1 MFDRWKAAS
10 ENFPVFESREKKIEF
25 VELLANG
32 DLRSYLAMCRQ
43 VEGYPADKD
52 LKTQYEWSKA
62 HTKKRFRELGWDT
75 DGLSDTDN
83 GEDGQPEGAAT
94 AGRSGVVDSDDDV
107 PLFPS
112 QASRTPP
119 TVKKPEASGASDSD
133 SGGEPRRKRRH
144 RPRRGAEIDKAI
156 ASVRA
161 GAEKVQLI
169 RPDEE
174 SGDLDRK
181 LEELFNVCIEHPH
194 VSSLELQV
202 CENQHPLH
210 ADSEIE
216 TVSLWPGN
224 SARCDGGSSLRRS
237 CAPRARDAQQW
248 PPARLLGSDGNHAR
262 RRGGTLAG

>member
-1 MFDRWKAAS
+1 
-10 ENFPVFESREKKIEF
+10 
-25 VELLANG
+25 
-32 DLRSYLAMCRQ
+32 MCRQ

-119 TVKKPEASGASDSD
+119 TVKKPQASGASDSD
-133 SGGEPRRKRRH
+133 SGGEPRCKRRH

-156 ASVRA
+156 ASVRD

-181 LEELFNVCIEHPH
+181 LEEP
-194 VSSLELQV
+194 S
-202 CENQHPLH
+202 
-210 ADSEIE
+210 
-216 TVSLWPGN
+216 
-224 SARCDGGSSLRRS
+224 GSSSIWISWIYTDISIYL
-237 CAPRARDAQQW
+237 
-248 PPARLLGSDGNHAR
+248 
-262 RRGGTLAG
+262 

>member
-1 MFDRWKAAS
+1 
-10 ENFPVFESREKKIEF
+10 
-25 VELLANG
+25 
-32 DLRSYLAMCRQ
+32 MCRQ
-43 VEGYPADKD
+43 VEGYPADKG

-62 HTKKRFRELGWDT
+62 WNKKRFRELGWDI

-83 GEDGQPEGAAT
+83 GEDGQGAAT
-94 AGRSGVVDSDDDV
+94 AGRSGAVDSDDDV
-107 PLFPS
+107 PLFAS

-119 TVKKPEASGASDSD
+119 TVKKPEAD
-133 SGGEPRRKRRH
+133 SGGEPLRKRRH

-156 ASVRA
+156 ASVRDGL

-181 LEELFNVCIEHPH
+181 LEELINVCIEHPH

-202 CENQHPLH
+202 CEIQHTLH
-210 ADSEIE
+210 AEIE

-248 PPARLLGSDGNHAR
+248 QPARLLGSDGNHAR